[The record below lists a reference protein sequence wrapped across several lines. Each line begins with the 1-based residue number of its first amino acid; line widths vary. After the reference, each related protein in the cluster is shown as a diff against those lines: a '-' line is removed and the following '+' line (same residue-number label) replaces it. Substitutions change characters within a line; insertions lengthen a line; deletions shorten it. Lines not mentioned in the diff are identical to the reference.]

1 MWCWYR
7 QVTLIS
13 STVYFLIAWPG
24 GVREGRAAFATLSD
38 SPRIAFLHISKYETD
53 LRIDPK
59 NIIIRKEEKNIKIS
73 FYKIIFSRR
82 RKNGILNK
90 YMYRIC

>member
-38 SPRIAFLHISKYETD
+38 SPRIKFF
-53 LRIDPK
+53 RFP
-59 NIIIRKEEKNIKIS
+59 NR
-73 FYKIIFSRR
+73 
-82 RKNGILNK
+82 
-90 YMYRIC
+90 

>member
-24 GVREGRAAFATLSD
+24 GVREGRAASATLSD
-38 SPRIAFLHISKYETD
+38 SPRRFSHISKYETD

-59 NIIIRKEEKNIKIS
+59 NIIIKKEK
-73 FYKIIFSRR
+73 
-82 RKNGILNK
+82 
-90 YMYRIC
+90 

>member
-24 GVREGRAAFATLSD
+24 GVREGRAASATLSD
-38 SPRIAFLHISKYETD
+38 SPRIKFLSVSKPINISHISKYETD

-59 NIIIRKEEKNIKIS
+59 NIIIKKEK
-73 FYKIIFSRR
+73 
-82 RKNGILNK
+82 
-90 YMYRIC
+90 

>member
-24 GVREGRAAFATLSD
+24 GVREGRAASATLSD
-38 SPRIAFLHISKYETD
+38 SPRIKFLSVSKPINISHISKYEQV
-53 LRIDPK
+53 LG
-59 NIIIRKEEKNIKIS
+59 
-73 FYKIIFSRR
+73 F
-82 RKNGILNK
+82 ILQ
-90 YMYRIC
+90 ILL

>member
-7 QVTLIS
+7 QVTL
-13 STVYFLIAWPG
+13 TANAVYFLIAWPG

-38 SPRIAFLHISKYETD
+38 SPRIKFLSVSKPINISHISKYETD

-59 NIIIRKEEKNIKIS
+59 NIIIKKEK
-73 FYKIIFSRR
+73 
-82 RKNGILNK
+82 
-90 YMYRIC
+90 